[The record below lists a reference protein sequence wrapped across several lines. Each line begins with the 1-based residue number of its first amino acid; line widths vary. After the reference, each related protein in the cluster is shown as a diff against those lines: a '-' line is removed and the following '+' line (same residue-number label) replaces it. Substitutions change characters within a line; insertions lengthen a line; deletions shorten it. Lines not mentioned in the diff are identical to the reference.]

1 MKFRNFTLSRV
12 KALSNIIVVFIMA
25 VVSMVQAQ
33 PPSHHIRINSLG
45 DNNINGFWEYLPRN
59 YDIDINQK
67 YPLLIFFHGYGD
79 SGSTSDSATLRKV
92 LNAGTPRLISTGQ
105 FPETFTTA
113 DGKVH
118 KFIVISPQIKNGFDD
133 PTRSSNVAASTV
145 DRIIEYSKTTYRVD
159 PTRIYICGLSMGGGI
174 AWDYAGSSVAAA
186 NKLAAIGVAAGAT
199 DIDTIESDNIAVSGL
214 PVMATHNTI
223 DGLILYTRTLA
234 NIAKVKASIEKLKNR
249 VQPNIT
255 SAQDTTATGIDPVS
269 VYWTTPGVG
278 MMGVDSHNVW
288 SRTFE
293 DMQAGSTIG
302 GNLRDS
308 LGINVYEW
316 LLKYDRSANGTL
328 PVAWE
333 SFNILETNSSVLIQ
347 WVTSRELNVR
357 NFTVEKSR
365 DGINWIVLTTLPPRQ
380 STGTLKAY
388 SYSDNEPYPATSFY
402 RIKQVDVDNK
412 VTYSSIKVL
421 SRNSLTGIKV
431 FPNPFIQQISLD
443 VPKVAESTTL
453 NIKLTDVNG
462 AVLRTMSTKVP
473 AGAGSSFTLQGL
485 QSLSRGMYYI
495 SVEDEEGKILVKKKV
510 IKN

>member
-1 MKFRNFTLSRV
+1 MKSCNFTLSLV
-12 KALSNIIVVFIMA
+12 KALLNIVVVFIMA
-25 VVSMVQAQ
+25 GVSMVQAQ
-33 PPSHHIRINSLG
+33 PPRHNVKFNSLG

-79 SGSTSDSATLRKV
+79 SGSTPDSATLNKV
-92 LNAGTPRLISTGQ
+92 LNAGTPKLISTGQ
-105 FPETFTTA
+105 FPESFNV

-145 DRIIEYSKTTYRVD
+145 DAIIEYAKTAYRVD
-159 PTRIYICGLSMGGGI
+159 PSRVYICGLSMGGGI

-199 DIDTIESDNIAVSGL
+199 DIDTSESNNIAASGL
-214 PVMATHNTI
+214 PVMATHNTV
-223 DGLILYTRTLA
+223 DVLILYTRTLA
-234 NIAKVKASIEKLKNR
+234 NIAKLKASIQKLKNS

-255 SAQDTTATGIDPVS
+255 SAQDTTATGIDPVA

-278 MMGVDSHNVW
+278 TMGADSHNVW

-293 DMQAGSTIG
+293 DMQAGSTTG
-302 GNLRDS
+302 GNLKDT

-316 LLKYDRSANGTL
+316 LLKYDRSNNSTL

-333 SFNILETNSSVLIQ
+333 SFSILETNSSVLIQ

-365 DGINWIVLTTLPPRQ
+365 DGVNWIALTTLLPGQ
-380 STGTLKAY
+380 SAGTLKSY

-402 RIKQVDVDNK
+402 RIKQIDVDNK

-421 SRNSLTGIKV
+421 SRNSITGIKV
-431 FPNPFIQQISLD
+431 FPNPFVQQISLD
-443 VPKVAESTTL
+443 IPKVSESTTVH
-453 NIKLTDVNG
+453 IKLTNVNG
-462 AVLRTMSTKVP
+462 AVLRVMTSKVP
-473 AGAGSSFTLQGL
+473 GGAGSSFTLQGL
-485 QSLSRGMYYI
+485 QTLSRGMYYL
-495 SVEDEEGKILVKKKV
+495 SVENEEGKVLVKKKV